1 MTQTCSWRRR
11 WPTRVSGYV
20 AAIAANVAANW
31 YRAVVSNHCGEC
43 DGWHL
48 YRAQRDDAPRVA
60 AMRAEA
66 TREAV
71 VLDEWT
77 VVDDYGWEIV
87 VTRFETIC
95 RHCRKPFHGQISARG
110 RRATLPRYCTPGH
123 SHRAQEMRKSARERK
138 GRRFAQ

>member
-1 MTQTCSWRRR
+1 MTPAEARQALLDALTVERFTTHRPER
-11 WPTRVSGYV
+11 P
-20 AAIAANVAANW
+20 
-31 YRAVVSNHCGEC
+31 AVTVEGP
-43 DGWHL
+43 GRL
-48 YRAQRDDAPRVA
+48 FT
-60 AMRAEA
+60 A

-138 GRRFAQ
+138 GRRRLAQ